1 MATYRSVYYNEQDQ
15 RVWRTE
21 NPAVDLM
28 GFVYCGKMTLVEFE
42 FLLEILFSNY
52 GDENIP
58 LIEFQ
63 HYFQLVSGFSEYH
76 KG

>member
-1 MATYRSVYYNEQDQ
+1 MTYRSVYYNEKAQ

-21 NPAVDLM
+21 NPAADLM
-28 GFVYCGKMTLVEFE
+28 GFEYCGKMTKVEFE
-42 FLLEILFSNY
+42 FLLEILFTNY

-58 LIEFQ
+58 LADFKRFFDLVLEFS
-63 HYFQLVSGFSEYH
+63 LTH

>member
-1 MATYRSVYYNEQDQ
+1 MATYRSVYYNENDQ

-21 NPAVDLM
+21 NPAAEMM
-28 GFVYCGKMTLVEFE
+28 GFVYCGKMTQVEFE

-58 LIEFQ
+58 LIEFKN
-63 HYFQLVSGFSEYH
+63 FFDLVSGFSETH